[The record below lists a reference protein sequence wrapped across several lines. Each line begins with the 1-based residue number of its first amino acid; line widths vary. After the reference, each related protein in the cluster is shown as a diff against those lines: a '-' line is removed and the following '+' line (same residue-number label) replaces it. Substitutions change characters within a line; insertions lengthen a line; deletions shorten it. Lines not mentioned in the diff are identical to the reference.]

1 MSMHVRYVLPLLS
14 ALFISASLYG
24 QEEEEY
30 ILLPYVCEDPV
41 AHLYADEF
49 ANSLVTFTSSTGTAS
64 EGTTA
69 IIYYDG
75 MGRLKEEVNV
85 GATPS
90 HNDMVTFYEYDAMN
104 RKTRQW
110 QPSTVSPSLSGDYV
124 WYSQYTSA
132 ASEAWQDTKPYTE
145 YVYEKMPGGRM
156 VKTTGPGNMWHSMDK
171 SVRHEYL
178 TNVSGNDTLDCVLYV
193 AGTGIGG
200 TPSLTASGS
209 YPTGTLM
216 VTRMSDEDGVTVMEF
231 TDRQERMVLSRR
243 IEHNGG
249 GRILHDTYY
258 IYDSRGNHV
267 MTLPPLLSDGQHSG
281 TVPANLIEA
290 YAYVY
295 GYDIRNRRCSSKV
308 PGAGTVLTEYDGADR
323 LLFVQTAVQRS
334 RGESTFHIYDA
345 FGREC
350 LTGTCSY
357 NIPVSVAST
366 CRTEIPCCIYTGDT
380 EGLMGYTLQGIS
392 LTDARVLTATYYD
405 KYDFTEGHEELSY
418 TPADG
423 YGVRF
428 NKAQG
433 LLTGRATALLS
444 HTKTDFSWLYEA
456 VYYDECQRIVQKK
469 STNHTKGTDS
479 HFYAYDFLG
488 HETAHRHVHTSRI
501 QPKLTTTTIETVTT
515 YDHAGRLLTVTH
527 SVNGNTPVTIKNIG
541 YDELCR
547 IKTDRRNGNQA
558 LVQEYTY
565 NARSLLTGI
574 TGNLFN
580 MSVCYGLGYDGNNSS
595 FNGNIASIEWNVP
608 DGFTRRYSFFY
619 DGLSHLSE
627 ARYTDVGMENAGRY
641 STSYSYDKHGNI
653 QSLRRNGMQD
663 GGGYGIVDDLYY
675 EYDGNRL
682 CKVSNAVES
691 PCYNGAMNFSDGAD
705 EETEYDYDADGNLIE
720 DKNKGITRITY
731 NVLNLPEHLDFKSGK
746 YVNFTYSST
755 GEKLRSNYLL
765 KLPEIYDPGTRSV
778 SSDIFAS
785 GKFPPEW
792 SEPVGPG
799 LRDSLISRPDS
810 MFTEEHYAMMYGAH
824 IIEYCGD
831 ILYEDVNPVPNLIL
845 IDGGYVTFTNNKQP
859 VYHFYL
865 TDHQGNVR
873 VVADENG
880 TVEETNHYYPFGA
893 LFGESVDK
901 NKQRYKYNGKEL
913 DRLLSLDWYDYGAR
927 WYDPVLARWH
937 STDPLADKYPDVSP
951 YVYCLDNPV
960 NAIDPDG
967 KRVWVFATKLPDD
980 PSAKNYHN
988 YTPTHTFIVVH
999 HSNGK
1004 IQRFEYGPQGDS
1016 FIDSFSGLSILQQ
1029 CYYDKSGEIMTNYM
1043 NGIKDDNLKNVIE
1056 VNVPDGMT
1064 MDEFDQSIVRSAAD
1078 FSNNKEIKYRMIPL
1092 DTTEGNCNTSTTS
1105 LLKNAGVSE
1114 LEIKRIGTE
1123 IKGIKTGFGIYKA
1136 WTDKERR
1143 HVKNEALKMS
1153 ESLSNH
1159 IGY

>member
-1 MSMHVRYVLPLLS
+1 
-14 ALFISASLYG
+14 
-24 QEEEEY
+24 
-30 ILLPYVCEDPV
+30 
-41 AHLYADEF
+41 
-49 ANSLVTFTSSTGTAS
+49 
-64 EGTTA
+64 
-69 IIYYDG
+69 
-75 MGRLKEEVNV
+75 
-85 GATPS
+85 
-90 HNDMVTFYEYDAMN
+90 
-104 RKTRQW
+104 
-110 QPSTVSPSLSGDYV
+110 
-124 WYSQYTSA
+124 
-132 ASEAWQDTKPYTE
+132 
-145 YVYEKMPGGRM
+145 
-156 VKTTGPGNMWHSMDK
+156 MD
-171 SVRHEYL
+171 V
-178 TNVSGNDTLDCVLYV
+178 VLY
-193 AGTGIGG
+193 IDK
-200 TPSLTASGS
+200 
-209 YPTGTLM
+209 Y
-216 VTRMSDEDGVTVMEF
+216 
-231 TDRQERMVLSRR
+231 
-243 IEHNGG
+243 
-249 GRILHDTYY
+249 
-258 IYDSRGNHV
+258 
-267 MTLPPLLSDGQHSG
+267 
-281 TVPANLIEA
+281 
-290 YAYVY
+290 YAY
-295 GYDIRNRRCSSKV
+295 R
-308 PGAGTVLTEYDGADR
+308 
-323 LLFVQTAVQRS
+323 
-334 RGESTFHIYDA
+334 
-345 FGREC
+345 
-350 LTGTCSY
+350 
-357 NIPVSVAST
+357 
-366 CRTEIPCCIYTGDT
+366 
-380 EGLMGYTLQGIS
+380 
-392 LTDARVLTATYYD
+392 
-405 KYDFTEGHEELSY
+405 
-418 TPADG
+418 
-423 YGVRF
+423 
-428 NKAQG
+428 
-433 LLTGRATALLS
+433 
-444 HTKTDFSWLYEA
+444 
-456 VYYDECQRIVQKK
+456 
-469 STNHTKGTDS
+469 
-479 HFYAYDFLG
+479 
-488 HETAHRHVHTSRI
+488 
-501 QPKLTTTTIETVTT
+501 
-515 YDHAGRLLTVTH
+515 
-527 SVNGNTPVTIKNIG
+527 
-541 YDELCR
+541 
-547 IKTDRRNGNQA
+547 
-558 LVQEYTY
+558 
-565 NARSLLTGI
+565 
-574 TGNLFN
+574 
-580 MSVCYGLGYDGNNSS
+580 
-595 FNGNIASIEWNVP
+595 
-608 DGFTRRYSFFY
+608 
-619 DGLSHLSE
+619 
-627 ARYTDVGMENAGRY
+627 
-641 STSYSYDKHGNI
+641 YDKHGNI

-720 DKNKGITRITY
+720 DKNKGISKITY
-731 NVLNLPEHLDFKSGK
+731 NEINLPEHVSFSSGK
-746 YVNFTYSST
+746 YIDFTYSST
-755 GEKLRSNYLL
+755 GEKLRSEYLL
-765 KLPEIYDPGTRSV
+765 KLPEIYEPLVSPL
-778 SSDIFAS
+778 SSDVYVS
-785 GKFPPEW
+785 GNNRDDFG
-792 SEPVGPG
+792 EPIGPG
-799 LRDSLISRPDS
+799 LRDSLIFHPDS
-810 MFTEEHYAMMYGAH
+810 LIAEEKYMMIYGVH
-824 IIEYCGD
+824 RIDYCGD
-831 ILYEDVNPVPNLIL
+831 IIYENLKPTPDRIL
-845 IDGGYVTFTNNKQP
+845 FDGGYVTFTNNKQP